1 MTRLSLRVPLN
12 RLARRMMDKS
22 QTCLFLLMMKMLQRM
37 LLFRIRRILNFLH
50 KSLQEKK
57 KSRVSL
63 YSKLPHWMDQ
73 SKTSLPNMLSF
84 VTSLSRRLLLRVTR
98 LLTSQSFKQQQQQ
111 QKSKISWTN
120 VIRRLKWVKL
130 RMIMSP
136 TSMLVISLLMMNIC
150 QS

>member
-98 LLTSQSFKQQQQQ
+98 LLTSQSFKQQQQ
-111 QKSKISWTN
+111 KSKISWTN

>member
-120 VIRRLKWVKL
+120 VIRRLKL
-130 RMIMSP
+130 SMIMSP